1 MGTVSGV
8 MCHHTAG
15 PLSGNMP
22 SLGVITNGR
31 PGLAGPLS
39 QLGLGRDGTYYVV
52 VAGRCSHAGGGN
64 WQGIT
69 TGNSSFIGIEA
80 ENTGLN
86 NDPWPDVQMDAY
98 RRGVAAILQRIGA
111 DARMCCGHKEYRLP
125 LGAKS
130 DPSFAMPAFRQQ
142 VAAIMAG
149 TAPQPLLTP
158 AVDAQNRP
166 TLRRGDRGDLVRAV
180 QRLLDVDDDGI
191 FDGRT
196 EAAVRRFQLDRGLV
210 PDGIIGPRTWAAF
223 D

>member
-1 MGTVSGV
+1 MAFKLTWLAEVLEDAGLKVAEQTGWRTRGHGDMGTVSGV

-52 VAGRCSHAGGGN
+52 AAGRCSHAGGGN

-86 NDPWPDVQMDAY
+86 ERSLAGRADGRLPTR
-98 RRGVAAILQRIGA
+98 RRGDPDRESGRTRACAAGTRSTACRSG
-111 DARMCCGHKEYRLP
+111 R
-125 LGAKS
+125 KS
-130 DPSFAMPAFRQQ
+130 DPSFDMHAFRQPRRRHHGRHG
-142 VAAIMAG
+142 AAA
-149 TAPQPLLTP
+149 APDARGGCEQSTDP
-158 AVDAQNRP
+158 AA
-166 TLRRGDRGDLVRAV
+166 RG
-180 QRLLDVDDDGI
+180 Q
-191 FDGRT
+191 GRSG
-196 EAAVRRFQLDRGLV
+196 QG
-210 PDGIIGPRTWAAF
+210 GPKASRCR
-223 D
+223 